1 MKRMVVCF
9 FNIQKRIIRRHS
21 GLIYSAVKKTARGR
35 QKRAVTS
42 ERVGW
47 PFLGGRNT
55 AVIFLVL
62 FSSRK
67 KEHGNKKDGGTG
79 GNTKGLFQ
87 EALLRAEKHLAYFL
101 EKPFNDALMAARFST
116 FKSKL
121 PLGSLNTRPVLSR
134 NSRCPATY
142 SVLKP
147 RDSTR
152 WGKSTGPSLFR
163 MLRIARRNLWL
174 QARSFREA
182 FSIR

>member
-1 MKRMVVCF
+1 MKRRVVCF
-9 FNIQKRIIRRHS
+9 FNIQKRIIRPHS

-67 KEHGNKKDGGTG
+67 KEHENNKDGVE

-87 EALLRAEKHLAYFL
+87 EAL
-101 EKPFNDALMAARFST
+101 PIVQMA
-116 FKSKL
+116 
-121 PLGSLNTRPVLSR
+121 V
-134 NSRCPATY
+134 
-142 SVLKP
+142 
-147 RDSTR
+147 
-152 WGKSTGPSLFR
+152 PS
-163 MLRIARRNLWL
+163 AGT
-174 QARSFREA
+174 AG
-182 FSIR
+182 